1 MKKLLQQ
8 RNLVRRN
15 IVTLIG
21 FGLFF
26 YFSYHLVLGNRSAM
40 RYLTLQ
46 QSITAVEAKTQ
57 ELEKERGELEVKVSM
72 LRPGSVN
79 KDLLEERARL
89 VLGLRRQGEVDVMM
103 EDTSPPVKST
113 P

>member
-1 MKKLLQQ
+1 MKQLLQQ

-15 IVTLIG
+15 LVTLIG

-26 YFSYHLVLGNRSAM
+26 YFSYHLVLGDRSAL
-40 RYLTLQ
+40 RYMTLQ
-46 QSITAVEAKTQ
+46 QSISETKQTTSAI
-57 ELEKERGELEVKVSM
+57 EKERTELEEKVAM

-89 VLGLRRQGEVDVMM
+89 VLGLRREGEVDVMTKAHPH
-103 EDTSPPVKST
+103 E
-113 P
+113 